1 MILIIAEKPSL
12 GRNIADAINGM
23 GNGTMTK
30 YSGYMEGCGYIVT
43 WAFGHLF
50 SLADIEY
57 YTMGEGYKSGVT
69 KVKWTM
75 DNLPCF
81 PTEYHYN
88 LRGDDNGKPDD
99 GVQRQFDTVSRLC
112 NRADVDAIVNAGDA
126 DREGEIIVR
135 TLVTKALHHGAN
147 KPILRLWLPD
157 QTADT
162 IRAALATMKSDS
174 DYDRLASEGYA
185 RTFIDWLYGT
195 NLTRYAT
202 LKSGTLLRV
211 GRVIVPIVKAIYDRD
226 MQIRSF
232 TPEPYYAVISKTGDE
247 ETGEIE
253 LQSKERF
260 AGSEKAK
267 AQEYADKLNG
277 LTTVVTSV
285 KSKKGKLAPGK
296 LYSLTKL
303 QNVLSRKYKMSM
315 TDSLAIAQKLY
326 ESGYL
331 TYPRTNSEYLATAEK
346 DKMKQIIG
354 NVAKLGYP
362 VKFKDEKTIFD
373 DSKIEAHSALTPTFK
388 IPGKNALTEQERLV
402 YSTVFRRFV
411 AVFCADDCVV
421 NRTEITITTG
431 DEVEVFQLKGMMILE
446 PGWTKYDDS
455 SQKDKLLPNLKKGDI
470 IETAFTPVE
479 KTTSPPKHYTVE
491 TLNNYLKN
499 PFREEKAQLS
509 ESEDDEEEY
518 KAIFEGLE
526 LGTEAT
532 RTGIIDNARNSKYI
546 LLNKDTYTI
555 LPQGE
560 YLINTLMLMGISM
573 DKYKTSEMGKALKK
587 VYKGEM
593 TVDQSVALAQSEIAS
608 IFANENAAADLST
621 DRNIGFRGDKIGTCP
636 KCGGDIVRGVYN
648 YGCMKYKEGCKF
660 RIPLSLCSRPIPVSA
675 AVSLLETG
683 KTDVLTGFVS
693 KAGKEFSAALRI
705 EENDVKFDFS
715 DVPTDTSA
723 PRERLGVCPRCG
735 GDVVKGKFNYGCMK
749 YREGCKFRIPLTL
762 ASREITAEEAAVLLE
777 NGQTEV
783 LSGFLSKAGNPFSA
797 ALRIEEDDVK
807 FDFTNAPKTPRAPA
821 VFSSSSRDYYE
832 NEDLPP
838 EFFEPTH
845 GAE

>member
-23 GNGTMTK
+23 GKGAMTK

-57 YTMGEGYKSGVT
+57 YTMGEGYKAGVT

-75 DNLPCF
+75 ENLPCF
-81 PTEYHYN
+81 PTKYQYN

-99 GVQRQFDTVSRLC
+99 GVQRQFETVSRLC
-112 NRADVDAIVNAGDA
+112 NRTDVEAIVNAGDA

-135 TLVTKALHHGAN
+135 TLVTKALNPGTA
-147 KPILRLWLPD
+147 KPVLRLWLPD

-162 IRAALATMKSDS
+162 IRAALGSMKSDS
-174 DYDRLASEGYA
+174 EYDRLAYEGYA

-226 MQIRSF
+226 MQIRNF
-232 TPEPYYAVISKTGDE
+232 TPEPYYAVISKTGDDQ
-247 ETGEIE
+247 TGEIE

-260 AGSEKAK
+260 TGSEKAK
-267 AQEYADKLNG
+267 AQAYSDKLNG
-277 LTTVVTSV
+277 LPTVVTSV

-411 AVFCADDCVV
+411 AVFCAEDCVV

-431 DEVEVFQLKGMMILE
+431 DNVESFQLKGMMILE

-470 IETAFTPVE
+470 IETAFAPVE

-499 PFREEKAQLS
+499 PFREDKAQLS
-509 ESEDDEEEY
+509 ESESDEEEY

-532 RTGIIDNARNSKYI
+532 RTGIIDNARNSRYI
-546 LLNKDTYTI
+546 QLNKDVYTI

-573 DKYKTSEMGKALKK
+573 DKYKTAEMGKALKK
-587 VYKGEM
+587 VYKGEL
-593 TVDQSVALAQSEIAS
+593 TVKQSIALAQAEIAA
-608 IFANENAAADLST
+608 IFANENAST
-621 DRNIGFRGDKIGTCP
+621 SCAEDRNIGFRGDKIGICP
-636 KCGGDIVRGVYN
+636 KCGGEIVRGVYN
-648 YGCMKYKEGCKF
+648 YGCMRYKEGCKF
-660 RIPLSLCSRPIPVSA
+660 RIPLSLCSRPIPLSA
-675 AVSLLETG
+675 ATSLLQTG
-683 KTDVLTGFVS
+683 KTDVLTDFIS
-693 KAGKEFSAALRI
+693 KSGKHFSAALKI
-705 EENDVKFDFS
+705 EGDDVKFDFS
-715 DVPTDTSA
+715 AVP
-723 PRERLGVCPRCG
+723 R
-735 GDVVKGKFNYGCMK
+735 
-749 YREGCKFRIPLTL
+749 
-762 ASREITAEEAAVLLE
+762 
-777 NGQTEV
+777 
-783 LSGFLSKAGNPFSA
+783 
-797 ALRIEEDDVK
+797 
-807 FDFTNAPKTPRAPA
+807 TPRTPV
-821 VFSSSSRDYYE
+821 VFSSSSRETYE
-832 NEDLPP
+832 NEELPP
-838 EFFEPTH
+838 DFFAPPPGTQ
-845 GAE
+845 